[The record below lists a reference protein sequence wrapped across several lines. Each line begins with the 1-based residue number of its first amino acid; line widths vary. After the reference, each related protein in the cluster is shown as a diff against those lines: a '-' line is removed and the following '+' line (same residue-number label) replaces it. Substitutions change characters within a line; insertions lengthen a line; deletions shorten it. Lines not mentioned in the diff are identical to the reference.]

1 MRFLKKLSN
10 PFALVVEGFVVGA
23 VLFAASTPSL
33 LDAQPTNRAPPAA
46 LDSSVILNPSR

>member
-33 LDAQPTNRAPPAA
+33 LDAQPTNPRAERLNAA
-46 LDSSVILNPSR
+46 AARL